1 MKVDILITGTG
12 SLAEELLLSLIKITP
27 KNLSIHLLGRNPEKT
42 QWLKLVVE
50 SQSALIGI
58 PINISY
64 SIIEHWEQ
72 SEIASVLANINPEL
86 ILHTA
91 SIQSAWMLNQEN
103 NWNKLVKK
111 HGYGL
116 TTILQCHLL
125 LMLSS
130 ASASLGRTTPI
141 INASY
146 PDVTNYILHHLGF
159 PVVAGIGNIS
169 IIDALLKSSKIIEQ
183 NEDLLFYAHHYHIS
197 QLILGNQNDL
207 PQIKY
212 QGTPKHFFDF
222 FNAHFR
228 LPGNDSL
235 NKLTGTVS
243 AVQILSYL
251 GILPPYIGHLPGVH
265 GLLGGYPVTISHKKI
280 EIRQALQHE
289 SNISA
294 HEWFKELTALEGIR
308 INTDSVCFSKD
319 VIDDFKNLSV
329 TIPSRIKFSD
339 FSQQSQ
345 IVLNIKEMLSSED

>member
-27 KNLSIHLLGRNPEKT
+27 KNLSIHLLGRNPDRT

-50 SQSALIGI
+50 SQSALLEKSISM
-58 PINISY
+58 SY
-64 SIIEHWEQ
+64 SVIERWEQ
-72 SEIASVLANINPEL
+72 SEIAMVLVNIKPEL

-91 SIQSAWMLNQEN
+91 SVQSAWMLNQEN
-103 NWNKLVKK
+103 NWNRLVKK

-125 LMLSS
+125 LILSS

-159 PVVAGIGNIS
+159 PIIAGIGNIS
-169 IIDALLKSSKIIEQ
+169 IMDALLKSRKAIE
-183 NEDLLFYAHHYHIS
+183 NTENLFFYAHHYHIS

-207 PQIKY
+207 PEIYY
-212 QGTPKHFFDF
+212 QGTSKHFFDF
-222 FNAHFR
+222 FNVHFR
-228 LPGNDSL
+228 LPSNDSL

-251 GILPPYIGHLPGVH
+251 GILPPYIGHLPGVN
-265 GLLGGYPVTISHKKI
+265 GLLGGHPVTISHGKI
-280 EIRQALQHE
+280 KIRQSSQFKNSVSVH
-289 SNISA
+289 N
-294 HEWFKELTALEGIR
+294 WFKELTAREGIV
-308 INTDSVCFSKD
+308 INTDSICFSKD
-319 VIDDFKNLSV
+319 VVDDFKSFSV
-329 TIPSRIKFSD
+329 TIPNRINFSE
-339 FSQQSQ
+339 FSQQSK
-345 IVLNIKEMLSSED
+345 VFLNIKEILS